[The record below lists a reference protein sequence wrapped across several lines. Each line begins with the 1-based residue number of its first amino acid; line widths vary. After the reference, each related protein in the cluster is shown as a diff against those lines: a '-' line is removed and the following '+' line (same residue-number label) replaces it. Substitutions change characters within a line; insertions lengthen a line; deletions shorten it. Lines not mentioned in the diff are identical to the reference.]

1 MLPNLQ
7 HLRSFREVARH
18 GSVSGAAR
26 AVHCSQPA
34 VTQAI
39 AGLEKQFDAR
49 LLIRRA
55 SGVALT
61 AAGSLLLDRVERSLM
76 RIREVLNGFPGGS
89 AAATAELERVIRTRH
104 LDVLGAVVEHGG
116 FNAAARARNVTQ
128 PALNRAARE
137 LERLLGVALFETTSF
152 GLTPTR
158 EARELARCVRLA
170 FAEIDQARAELAALG
185 GADSGRTVIGAMPLA
200 RSYLLPTALLEFTK
214 RHPLHSVAL
223 IEGTYAHLL
232 AALRSGEADIL
243 VGALRE
249 PLPASDVSQDH
260 LFDDPLAIIVRARHP
275 LTKRARPTVAAL
287 ARYPWIAPRAGSPLR
302 THFDALWD
310 ATAAAAPVPTLECN
324 SLAAARAFLLQ
335 SDRIMLLSA
344 HQVHYELLAGQL
356 VALPHP
362 AGRVVR
368 PIGITVRSS
377 WRPTSTQ
384 QHLLADL
391 RASARAAANLH
402 ATAPAQRRR
411 ARTQVR

>member
-7 HLRSFREVARH
+7 HLRTFREVARR

-39 AGLEKQFDAR
+39 AGLERQFDTR

-61 AAGSLLLDRVERSLM
+61 AAGELLLQRVERSLA
-76 RIREVLNGFPGGS
+76 RIREVLTGFPGGRVVND
-89 AAATAELERVIRTRH
+89 ELERVIRTRH

-137 LERLLGVALFETTSF
+137 LERLLGIALFETTSF
-152 GLTPTR
+152 GLTATR

-170 FAEIDQARAELAALG
+170 FAEIEQARAELAALG

-200 RSYLLPTALLEFTK
+200 RSYLLPTALLEFTQ

-249 PLPASDVSQDH
+249 PLPAPDVFQEH
-260 LFDDPLAIIVRARHP
+260 LFDDPLAIILRADHP
-275 LTKRARPTVAAL
+275 LTKRTRPTVAAL

-302 THFDALWD
+302 TQFDALWNGS
-310 ATAAAAPVPTLECN
+310 AAAPVPTLECN

-356 VALPHP
+356 VTLPHP

-368 PIGITVRSS
+368 PIGITVRRD

-391 RASARAAANLH
+391 RDSARAAANLH
-402 ATAPAQRRR
+402 ATPVAQRRR